1 MPPNAP
7 AHVPSW
13 YAATAHPFPAQPALE
28 GDLTC
33 DVVVIGGGYTGLSA
47 ALELAGRNYD
57 TVLLEAERIGWGAS
71 GRNGGQIVT
80 GFGASITALA
90 RAGGVEGAQRL
101 WDMAEEA
108 KRLLAERVAQYDIAC
123 DLSWG
128 YLIAALTRRHIRE
141 IEAEQA
147 VCARFGYDDLRIVGR
162 EEMAEL
168 LASPLYCGGAV
179 DAGGGHLHP
188 LNYALGLARAAQ
200 GAGARLFEG
209 SKALE
214 LTGGETATRPVT
226 VRTAAGSVTARHAI
240 LAGNAYLNRL
250 SPRTERRVRSRV
262 MPVATFM
269 LATEPLGE
277 PRAKALIPCGHAV
290 GDMNFVISYY
300 RVSPDG
306 RLLFGSGASYTA
318 REPQNLEGMLRRR
331 MERVFPSLAGVGV
344 DHVWGGYVG
353 ITRNRLPHFGR
364 IGPNLFFAQG
374 FSGAGVAVTGLA
386 GKLMAEAVAGT
397 AERFD
402 LFARLPHTPFPGGR
416 WFRSPLLVAAT
427 SWFKLRDLL

>member
-1 MPPNAP
+1 
-7 AHVPSW
+7 
-13 YAATAHPFPAQPALE
+13 
-28 GDLTC
+28 
-33 DVVVIGGGYTGLSA
+33 
-47 ALELAGRNYD
+47 
-57 TVLLEAERIGWGAS
+57 
-71 GRNGGQIVT
+71 
-80 GFGASITALA
+80 
-90 RAGGVEGAQRL
+90 
-101 WDMAEEA
+101 
-108 KRLLAERVAQYDIAC
+108 
-123 DLSWG
+123 
-128 YLIAALTRRHIRE
+128 
-141 IEAEQA
+141 
-147 VCARFGYDDLRIVGR
+147 
-162 EEMAEL
+162 
-168 LASPLYCGGAV
+168 
-179 DAGGGHLHP
+179 
-188 LNYALGLARAAQ
+188 
-200 GAGARLFEG
+200 
-209 SKALE
+209 
-214 LTGGETATRPVT
+214 
-226 VRTAAGSVTARHAI
+226 
-240 LAGNAYLNRL
+240 
-250 SPRTERRVRSRV
+250 
-262 MPVATFM
+262 
-269 LATEPLGE
+269 
-277 PRAKALIPCGHAV
+277 
-290 GDMNFVISYY
+290 MNFVISYY